1 MSGLLAE
8 HHRSLERVGS
18 GDRRRV
24 LREVGRVRKDVLH
37 VSTDGLLDANG
48 LSSRKNERG
57 AHFIRSVESGRSLR
71 QRGTRGDIVFDGIYG

>member
-57 AHFIRSVESGRSLR
+57 AQFIRSIKSRRSLR
-71 QRGTRGDIVFDGIYG
+71 QRGTGGDIVFDGIYG